1 MSIYRQFW
9 LVVVGLTLMAFSGS
23 FLLSLFTARSYIE
36 QQVYMKNIDNAASL
50 ALVLSQ
56 LPEKDPVAIELLI
69 AAQFDTGHY
78 QEITLTDPQHRVLQ
92 ERHHEGAEAG
102 APAWFV
108 RLFPI
113 QAEAGQALIQ
123 DGWKQFGAIKV
134 VSHSRFAYAEL
145 WRGVERLAFWFA
157 FAALAAG
164 ALGTLLIRLLF
175 RPLNKV
181 VDQAH
186 AIQERRFV
194 TVDEPRTPE
203 LRDVVVAM
211 NAMVVRLKNMFSD
224 EAERLDELRRRINH
238 DALTGLPNR
247 EFFLSALRDNLSSE
261 KAASHGCLTLV
272 RLAELEKLN
281 ASLGH
286 LQADRLIK
294 EFSLAIKAF
303 ADGHGNC
310 LSARLNGSD
319 FALLVT
325 GASDSGKLA
334 DEIQNTLRLSV
345 CRSWPQLEDIFHA
358 GVAAY
363 RHGDACGDVLS
374 AADRALAFAE
384 SQEANAVHAL
394 DSGEPGSAQR
404 SGEAWRSGLNEAL
417 DGKRIR
423 LERYPVLTADNRL
436 LHHESSARMQL
447 DLDGAWLPA
456 GDFMPMALRQNLS
469 SAVDLNVVR
478 IALDALDQ
486 ESVEIAINLSAETIA
501 DWHFNDELATVLE
514 SRPETCKRLWIEVP
528 EYGAFRNFDAFRSF
542 CRRLDHYGC
551 KLGIEHFGQHLG
563 QIASLAELGLDYL
576 KIDSRFIRDIDTNT
590 GNQEFLRG
598 LCRVAHNAGVQIIAE
613 GVGTPAELDRLL
625 TLGFDGTTGRE
636 ITRRV
641 AQS

>member
-9 LVVVGLTLMAFSGS
+9 LVVVGLTLLAFSGS

-36 QQVYMKNIDNAASL
+36 QQLYMKNVDNAASL

-56 LPEKDPVAIELLI
+56 LPEKDPVTIELLI

-92 ERHHEGAEAG
+92 ERHHEGAETG

-113 QAEAGQALIQ
+113 QAEAGHALIQ
-123 DGWKQFGAIKV
+123 DGWKQFGAVKV

-145 WRGVERLAFWFA
+145 WRGVERLAVWFL

-164 ALGTLLIRLLF
+164 VLGTVLIRLLF

-203 LRDVVVAM
+203 LRAVVVAM
-211 NAMVVRLKNMFSD
+211 NAMVVRLKGMFSD
-224 EAERLDELRRRINH
+224 EAERLEDLRRRVNH
-238 DALTGLPNR
+238 DELTGLPNR
-247 EFFLSALRDNLSSE
+247 EFFLSSLRDSLSNQ
-261 KAASHGCLTLV
+261 KAASQGCLALI
-272 RLAELEKLN
+272 RLTELERMN
-281 ASLGH
+281 ANLGH

-294 EFSLAIKAF
+294 EVGLALKAF
-303 ADGHGNC
+303 SADHGDC

-325 GASDSGKLA
+325 GASDPGKLA
-334 DEIQNTLRLSV
+334 GDIEDALRLSV

-363 RHGDACGDVLS
+363 RHGNQIGEVLS
-374 AADRALAFAE
+374 ATDRALAYAE
-384 SQEANAVHAL
+384 NQEANAAHAL

-404 SGEAWRSGLNEAL
+404 SCEAWRAGLSEAL
-417 DGKRIR
+417 DGQRIR

-436 LHHESSARMQL
+436 MHHESSARLQL
-447 DLDGAWLPA
+447 DQDGAWLPA

-469 SAVDLNVVR
+469 GRVDLNVVR
-478 IALDALDQ
+478 IALDALERDNA
-486 ESVEIAINLSAETIA
+486 ELAINLSAETIA
-501 DWHFNDELATVLE
+501 DWRFNDELATVLE
-514 SRPETCKRLWIEVP
+514 SRPETRKRLWIEVP

-542 CRRLDHYGC
+542 CRRLDHFGC
-551 KLGIEHFGQHLG
+551 KLGIEHFGQHFS

-576 KIDSRFIRDIDTNT
+576 KIDSHYIRDIDTNT

-598 LCRVAHNAGVQIIAE
+598 LCRVAHNAGVQVIAE
-613 GVGTPAELDRLL
+613 GVGTAVELDLL
-625 TLGFDGTTGRE
+625 MTLGFDGVTGRE
-636 ITRRV
+636 VTRR
-641 AQS
+641 ANQQ